1 MGEDFIIL
9 CVIQRN
15 NCLHGIYVVLPVI
28 SLEVIH
34 SIRRMYTGYM
44 QMITVQG
51 MGICR
56 FDSWVG
62 VGEVVPRTNLP

>member
-44 QMITVQG
+44 QMMYHCARDG
-51 MGICR
+51 H
-56 FDSWVG
+56 
-62 VGEVVPRTNLP
+62 L